1 MRITTKKVSLHS
13 MRIYLQKYQWLQ
25 TVAQSRCDGYTT
37 GSFWAMM
44 CIRLQNYLQYQLPI
58 EYKFLYCYSTLSL
71 HLFFCTFAPWVIS
84 SSQCLFSPNFC
95 FCVLT
100 EALQIACITTM
111 MNMTF
116 RHCRFIAQKYFF
128 GPKQSRLALII
139 TDWLTDS
146 KITELKTV
154 LFPSR
159 IRGVEKYF

>member
-1 MRITTKKVSLHS
+1 MDLRGQVWKTVSNWNDLFWSEKGSERHSPNKNSTPPPLMRITTKKVSLHS

-100 EALQIACITTM
+100 EVLQIAV
-111 MNMTF
+111 
-116 RHCRFIAQKYFF
+116 
-128 GPKQSRLALII
+128 SRQWWIWLFDII
-139 TDWLTDS
+139 DS
-146 KITELKTV
+146 
-154 LFPSR
+154 
-159 IRGVEKYF
+159 